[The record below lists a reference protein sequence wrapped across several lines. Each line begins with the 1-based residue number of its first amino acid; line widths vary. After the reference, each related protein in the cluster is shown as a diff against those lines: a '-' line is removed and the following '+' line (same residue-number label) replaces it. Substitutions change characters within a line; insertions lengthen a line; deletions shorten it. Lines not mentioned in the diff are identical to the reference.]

1 MARNRRT
8 AQQICRYTN
17 GFTKKPSVRQ
27 KIKEAR
33 ERAESI
39 RNEVA
44 NYDEEFYIANAD
56 GTSTHHIIKASDTKF
71 GIFNKKGYRAIKL
84 FYTREEA
91 EHELSLWK
99 RPDLYEVREIE
110 WFEEDKENN

>member
-8 AQQICRYTN
+8 PQQICRYTN

-33 ERAESI
+33 DRHRSI
-39 RNEVA
+39 ANEVA
-44 NYDEEFYIANAD
+44 NYDEEYYVCTNGEEKHVIE
-56 GTSTHHIIKASDTKF
+56 KASEKKF
-71 GIFNKKGYRAIKL
+71 GIFNVKGYRAIKL

-91 EHELSLWK
+91 EEELKTWK
-99 RPDLYEVREIE
+99 RPDLYQVREIE